1 VSTKSPPRNT
11 VVLRRPK
18 SVVSQI
24 ALAKAIAAAM
34 GNSATTFPAPTP
46 PLATLDADI
55 DTLVSAETLAGTK
68 AKGAAAARNDK
79 LAIVIA
85 DLEQERAYVQKVVD
99 QNPGHAETI
108 AQAAGMAL
116 RKVSSRNVP
125 ALSIKPST
133 VSGKVEVRA
142 KAVKYAAHDW
152 EYSTDGKTW
161 TSLPTTMQ
169 AKTTLTGL
177 TAGPTVYVR
186 HRTVTSKTG
195 VGDWSQPAQA
205 MVI

>member
-99 QNPGHAETI
+99 ANPGKAETI
-108 AQAAGMAL
+108 AQAAAMAL
-116 RKVSSRNVP
+116 KKAPNRNTPAVSV
-125 ALSIKPST
+125 KPST
-133 VSGKVEVRA
+133 VSGKVDLRA
-142 KAVKYAAHDW
+142 LAVKYAAHEW
-152 EYSTDGKTW
+152 EYSSDGKSW
-161 TSLPTTMQ
+161 TSLPSTIQ

-177 TAGPTVYVR
+177 TAGSTVYIR
-186 HRTVTSKTG
+186 HRTVTKAG
-195 VGDWSQPAQA
+195 VSDWSQL
-205 MVI
+205 VSTIVV